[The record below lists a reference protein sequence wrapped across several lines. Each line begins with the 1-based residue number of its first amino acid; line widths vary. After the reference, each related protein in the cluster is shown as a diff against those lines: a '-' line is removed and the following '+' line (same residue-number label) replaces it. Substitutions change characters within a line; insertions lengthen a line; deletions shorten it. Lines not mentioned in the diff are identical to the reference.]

1 MEGVG
6 RSLGGGVGRRNWE
19 EMREVGRSWEEFG
32 RRSWEEELGGG
43 VERMRSWEEELGGVE
58 RSWKELGGVWEEE
71 LGGGVGRMGSWE
83 EELGGVEGSWEKLR
97 GVGGSW
103 KEEGIRKGTVDNQTG
118 A

>member
-1 MEGVG
+1 
-6 RSLGGGVGRRNWE
+6 
-19 EMREVGRSWEEFG
+19 
-32 RRSWEEELGGG
+32 
-43 VERMRSWEEELGGVE
+43 
-58 RSWKELGGVWEEE
+58 
-71 LGGGVGRMGSWE
+71 MGSWE